1 MKWFHNGF
9 IGKIVV
15 LVFAVAMHGLL
26 AAGAYFVGEFLGSII
41 FADQPLLI
49 TPFAIGYALAVFV
62 GAMWTFI
69 YSEYAREDVK
79 AYAAQKSQSWYV
91 GYFYMVLV
99 AVMGSELA
107 GITYRAWHTIGLRDQ
122 VVVVFIGI
130 CILAITYALG
140 KVLHAIVNSPLH
152 VGVVRAINEVGRE
165 IINDAVKNKK
175 HMTAEEKKKFV
186 RGDMSGLSEATRRRE
201 TEQLGD
207 QQMKLKSKE
216 QEQAERRLRKE
227 REQATSEIGERY
239 AGELLGYEDPAS
251 QYPFMQAQAK
261 DLRQARSNGLG
272 AKDSRN

>member
-15 LVFAVAMHGLL
+15 LIFAVAMHGLL

-41 FADQPLLI
+41 FADQAVLI
-49 TPFAIGYALAVFV
+49 KPFAIGYALAVFV

-79 AYAAQKSQSWYV
+79 AYAAQKGQSWYV

-122 VVVVFIGI
+122 VV
-130 CILAITYALG
+130 YALG

-152 VGVVRAINEVGRE
+152 VGVVRAINEVGRD

-175 HMTAEEKKKFV
+175 YMTAEEKKKFV

-227 REQATSEIGERY
+227 R
-239 AGELLGYEDPAS
+239 D
-251 QYPFMQAQAK
+251 
-261 DLRQARSNGLG
+261 RQARSNGLG